1 MSNAKSPESQARI
14 IRVSRL
20 ALLGVLLFACCVVLV
35 AAAAP
40 RLFGWLLAAPIIL
53 AVWILRVQTR
63 VSETGLRTRTM
74 LRTRIVAWDEIKGL
88 TFPKHRSARAVLR
101 SGEHVPLPAVT
112 LEDLPSI
119 TPLSNG
125 LIPDIEAS
133 FRAEQEEARSA
144 ATASPEDSSG

>member
-1 MSNAKSPESQARI
+1 MPNAKPPESQARI
-14 IRVSRL
+14 IRISRL
-20 ALLGVLLFACCVVLV
+20 ALLGVLLFACCVALV
-35 AAAAP
+35 AATSP

-63 VSETGLRTRTM
+63 VSENGLRTRTM
-74 LRTRIVAWDEIKGL
+74 LRTRTVAWEEIKGL

-101 SGEHVPLPAVT
+101 SGEQVPLPAVT

-133 FRAEQEEARSA
+133 YRAEQEETRSP
-144 ATASPEDSSG
+144 ATASPQDSTE